1 MELSFILCVSSF
13 KQFVHRKTDRKHLA
27 LGLRHFATL
36 ECFQS
41 LLLFIDDNK
50 LWYDQAGLQTKTYCI
65 FRSNQ

>member
-1 MELSFILCVSSF
+1 MVSS
-13 KQFVHRKTDRKHLA
+13 TKHLA

-50 LWYDQAGLQTKTYCI
+50 LWYDQAGLQTQKTY
-65 FRSNQ
+65 FSLKSVMEEEGVDAAVERR

>member
-1 MELSFILCVSSF
+1 MVSS
-13 KQFVHRKTDRKHLA
+13 TKHLA